1 MTGPLKLCSRCDVCR
16 LLSWVNHCLTCP
28 SSLHRH
34 TATTMEGIVTMYQDF
49 MKKAGQWLY
58 TGVGWVAL
66 SAVLAQAWGCVL
78 PYLI

>member
-1 MTGPLKLCSRCDVCR
+1 
-16 LLSWVNHCLTCP
+16 
-28 SSLHRH
+28 
-34 TATTMEGIVTMYQDF
+34 MEGIVTMYQDF

-58 TGVGWVAL
+58 ADVGWVAL